1 MVAQIFYHLVDAEHS
16 RSLAQIAAR
25 RAYGTLT
32 AIQAQRLAIEAA
44 YKVRIPNEIVLQ
56 NRIAALL
63 ETARTEAN
71 KRNNVAHGIIYC
83 RFVEGTPRFHGR
95 IWQR

>member
-44 YKVRIPNEIVLQ
+44 Y
-56 NRIAALL
+56 
-63 ETARTEAN
+63 TEAN